1 MSFQVYD
8 LLNNKAQLRVLED
21 ERQQVQVVG
30 LQEVGVSAA
39 EDVIKI
45 IETGSAC
52 RYIAMLSSSAD
63 PKANLGF
70 NSVTRGSRD

>member
-8 LLNNKAQLRVLED
+8 LLNNKSQLRVLED

-30 LQEVGVSAA
+30 LQEMDVSAA

-45 IETGSAC
+45 IEDGSAC
-52 RYIAMLSSSAD
+52 R
-63 PKANLGF
+63 
-70 NSVTRGSRD
+70 